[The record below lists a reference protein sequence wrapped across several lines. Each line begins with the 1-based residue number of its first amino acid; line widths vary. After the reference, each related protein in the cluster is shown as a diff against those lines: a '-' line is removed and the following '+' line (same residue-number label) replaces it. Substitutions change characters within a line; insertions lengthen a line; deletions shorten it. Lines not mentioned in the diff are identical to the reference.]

1 MKMSECDTSTGG
13 TDRGKE
19 WFAGIMWEDMPDDA
33 KEQIRGGDCND
44 E

>member
-1 MKMSECDTSTGG
+1 MPEDG

-19 WFAGIMWEDMPDDA
+19 WFAGIMWEEMLEDA
-33 KEQIRGGDCND
+33 KEQIRDGGCD